1 MRTHCLL
8 LLTICFLSFHTAPGA
23 GLTSLGHRPDHYQC
37 VKNGGFCLYSACPVY
52 SKIVGTCYSG
62 KAKCCT

>member
-8 LLTICFLSFHTAPGA
+8 LLMFCLLFCPNVPGA
-23 GLTSLGHRPDHYQC
+23 GLTGLGHRADHYQC
-37 VKNGGFCLYSACPVY
+37 VRNGGFCLYSACPMF
-52 SKIVGTCYSG
+52 SKIVGTCYNG